1 MTPLAEIHSTVEEA
15 FLIRGDVLVGT
26 RGELSPGSY
35 FWRPGLIEH
44 GPLASR
50 NGTLFCFRTKLGG
63 LDLETVETPGW
74 QELVREYRAPGS
86 PTTAAERR
94 LLGRLKARLE

>member
-26 RGELSPGSY
+26 RGEMGPGSY

-44 GPLASR
+44 GPMASR
-50 NGTLFCFRTKLGG
+50 NGTLFFFRTKLGG
-63 LDLETVETPGW
+63 LDLETVETPAG
-74 QELVREYRAPGS
+74 RSSCASTAPAS
-86 PTTAAERR
+86 RTTAAERR
-94 LLGRLKARLE
+94 RGRLRR